1 MNQLKNLSIGT
12 RLGMGFALLI
22 VAALAIALVGRI
34 QLGALS
40 DEIRFLTEDRM
51 VKVEQLTEV
60 KDDLNVI
67 ALGVRNMALL
77 TDEKAK
83 VQEKARIDD
92 MSARNSA
99 LLKLLDESIKLP
111 KGRQLLQDL
120 NAARAP
126 YNAAVSKAVEQAMA
140 GQTDAVRESLFN
152 EVRPQ
157 QARYIKALDDLVSLQ
172 KDLMRQSAEQSAQMA
187 TSAGMWMLFIA
198 GVAAALGAFIAMIL
212 VRSITRPIRE
222 AVTVAQTVAAGD
234 LTSTIHVT
242 RQDET
247 GQLLAALKAMNE
259 SLVGIVNNVR
269 LSSDSIATGSAQ
281 IASGN
286 SDLSQRTEEQAANL
300 EQTAASMEQ
309 LASTVKQN
317 SDTARQANQLA
328 SSASQAAIRGG
339 EVVGQVVGTMAQIT
353 DSSSKIAD
361 IIGVIDGIAF
371 QTNILALN
379 AAVEA
384 ARAGEQGR
392 GFGVVA
398 AEVRSLAQRSAN
410 AAKEIKTLIG
420 NSVEKVELGSRLVDD
435 AGKSMD
441 DIVQQVKRVTDLM
454 AEISAASVEQTQ
466 GISQVGDAVN
476 QLDQVTQQNAA
487 LVEES
492 AAAADS
498 LSQQAAKLAETVAV
512 FTLSAHLRSGAPGPA
527 RAPVAKRVSQ
537 TPIKQSP
544 RRPVTQV
551 APRAPQTEAEN
562 WESF

>member
-1 MNQLKNLSIGT
+1 MNQLKNLSMGT

-67 ALGVRNMALL
+67 ARGVRNMALL

-120 NAARAP
+120 NAVRAP
-126 YNAAVSKAVEQAMA
+126 YNAAVSKAVEQAMV
-140 GQTDAVRESLFN
+140 GQTDVVRETLFN
-152 EVRPQ
+152 EVRPL
-157 QARYIKALDDLVSLQ
+157 QASYMKALDDLVSLQ
-172 KDLMRQSAEQSAQMA
+172 RDLMRQSAEQSAQMA

-198 GVAAALGAFIAMIL
+198 GVAAALGALIAIIL

-222 AVTVAQTVAAGD
+222 AVNVAQTVAAGD

-286 SDLSQRTEEQAANL
+286 ADLSQRTEEQAANL

-309 LASTVKQN
+309 LASAVKQN

-353 DSSSKIAD
+353 DSSRKIAD

-392 GFGVVA
+392 GFAVVA

-420 NSVEKVELGSRLVDD
+420 NSGEKVEIGSQLVDD

-512 FTLSAHLRSGAPGPA
+512 FNLSAHLRSGAPGLA
-527 RAPVAKRVSQ
+527 RAPVAKPVSQ
-537 TPIKQSP
+537 PPTKKSP
-544 RRPVTQV
+544 RQPVTQV

>member
-67 ALGVRNMALL
+67 ARGVRNMALL

-120 NAARAP
+120 NAVRAP
-126 YNAAVSKAVEQAMA
+126 YNAAVSKAVEQAMV
-140 GQTDAVRESLFN
+140 GQTDVVRETLFN
-152 EVRPQ
+152 EVRPL
-157 QARYIKALDDLVSLQ
+157 QASYMKALDDLVSLQ
-172 KDLMRQSAEQSAQMA
+172 RDLMRQSAEQSAQMA

-198 GVAAALGAFIAMIL
+198 GVAAALGALIAIIL

-222 AVTVAQTVAAGD
+222 AVNVAQTVAAGD

-286 SDLSQRTEEQAANL
+286 ADLSQRTEEQAANL

-309 LASTVKQN
+309 LASAVKQN

-353 DSSSKIAD
+353 DSSRKIAD

-392 GFGVVA
+392 GFAVVA

-420 NSVEKVELGSRLVDD
+420 NSGEKVEIGSQLVDD

-512 FTLSAHLRSGAPGPA
+512 FNLSAHLRSGAPGLA
-527 RAPVAKRVSQ
+527 RAPVAKPVSQ
-537 TPIKQSP
+537 PPTKKSP
-544 RRPVTQV
+544 RQPVTQV